1 MKEKLSGEVKDIF
14 TQSLKWLNLEIRYIK
29 LSAAEKLTILM
40 ASIFLMFL
48 ALLIG
53 MVILILLAWAL
64 VDYLQYFMS
73 PPLACLTA
81 SGALV
86 LLVLI
91 VVLLRRPLVFNPIAR
106 FISKLIID
114 KE

>member
-14 TQSLKWLNLEIRYIK
+14 TQSLNWLNLEIRYIK
-29 LSAAEKLTILM
+29 LTVAEKMTILM
-40 ASIFLMFL
+40 ASVFLL
-48 ALLIG
+48 LLSLLIG

-64 VDYLQYFMS
+64 VDYLQFFMAPS
-73 PPLACLTA
+73 LACLAA
-81 SGALV
+81 SGVLA

-91 VVLLRRPLVFNPIAR
+91 VFLLRRPLVLNPIAR
-106 FISKLIID
+106 FVSKLLID